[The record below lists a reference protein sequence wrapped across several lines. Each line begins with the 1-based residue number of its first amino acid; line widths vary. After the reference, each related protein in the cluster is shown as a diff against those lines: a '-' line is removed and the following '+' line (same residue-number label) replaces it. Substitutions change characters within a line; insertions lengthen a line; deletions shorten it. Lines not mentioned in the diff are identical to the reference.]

1 MAKWQE
7 AYSLEFKP
15 IRLKALVLDCGF
27 TQKQFAKD
35 SLQGAGGDAIMNLI
49 INRNYAPPRIPD
61 YKERI
66 ESYLRLN
73 TTVSRWLSEHGLTL
87 ADIWKPLGSDLMRK
101 GNALKSKRCVETF
114 GIRPILPGDANNN
127 DFNQEVE
134 VLTAE
139 ALKHFKLFRNPFI
152 NDIRDQSDIYLSDE
166 HRYIKEVM
174 LDAAKNQGFVAV
186 VGEAGSGK
194 SAIRKY
200 VVEELNKDEGMRII
214 FPRMIDK
221 TRVTAPSLCD
231 AIIMDL
237 CDESPKSKLEQKS
250 RQVERLLTARLKAGA
265 RTLLMIEEAH
275 DLTVRV
281 LKMLKRIYE
290 IEHGYRKAA
299 GIILIGQPELGSLFN
314 ESDHYE
320 MREVIR
326 RCQVA
331 YIRGLNGNIK
341 PYLAHKLKKANVDID
356 KIIDDKALKLIS
368 ERLTDT
374 DDRKRKI
381 SNAYPLTVN
390 NLIIRA
396 MNAAYE
402 LGEPLVNETVVMAL

>member
-1 MAKWQE
+1 MGKQV
-7 AYSLEFKP
+7 AYSLNFKP
-15 IRLKALVLDCGF
+15 IILKRLVLECGF
-27 TQKQFAKD
+27 TQAQFAAGA
-35 SLQGAGGDAIMNLI
+35 LAGAGGESLINLI

-61 YKERI
+61 YRKRI
-66 ESYLRLN
+66 EQYVGSNLQAL
-73 TTVSRWLSEHGLTL
+73 SWLKANNLGVK
-87 ADIWKPLGSDLMRK
+87 DIWQPLGREMRGK
-101 GNALKSKRCVETF
+101 GNSNKGRRCADSR
-114 GIRPILPGDANNN
+114 GLRAMLPGDANNN
-127 DFNQEVE
+127 EFNQEVD

-139 ALKHFKLFRNPFI
+139 AMKHFKVFRNPFI
-152 NDIRDQSDIYLSDE
+152 NDIRDVQDIYLSDE

-174 LDAAKNQGFVAV
+174 LDAARNQGFVAV
-186 VGEAGSGK
+186 VGEVGSGK

-200 VVEELNKDEGMRII
+200 VVEELGKDESVRII

-221 TRVTAPSLCD
+221 TRVTAASLCD

-237 CDESPKSKLEQKS
+237 SDESPKNKLEQKS
-250 RQVERLLTARLKAGA
+250 RQVEHLLISRLKAGA
-265 RTLLMIEEAH
+265 RAVLMIEEAH

-281 LKMLKRIYE
+281 LKLLKRIYE
-290 IEHGYRKAA
+290 IEHGYKKAC

-314 ESDHYE
+314 ENDHYE

-326 RCQVA
+326 RCQIA

-341 PYLAHKLKKANVDID
+341 DYLLHKFKRAGVEIS
-356 KIIDDKALKLIS
+356 KIIDDKAIDMIS
-368 ERLTDT
+368 KRLTDI

-396 MNAAYE
+396 MNEAYDMGYSIITE
-402 LGEPLVNETVVMAL
+402 QVIQAV